1 MKIINVMPYFRYYN
15 FMFLGIAVRCKTHVH
30 HVFSM
35 WVSIEEL
42 FLDIQN
48 FKITIVYYLLHCIM
62 QDTFDVRI
70 CLARTEK
77 YTVNF
82 QTAQESD
89 LHNIEIPLS
98 FVITQAGTIHGLAFW
113 FDVAFLGSQ

>member
-1 MKIINVMPYFRYYN
+1 MNSFDHKITV
-15 FMFLGIAVRCKTHVH
+15 V
-30 HVFSM
+30 
-35 WVSIEEL
+35 VSIYCV
-42 FLDIQN
+42 
-48 FKITIVYYLLHCIM
+48 T
-62 QDTFDVRI
+62 QDTFDIRI
-70 CLARTEK
+70 CLSRTEK

-82 QTAQESD
+82 QTAHESD